1 MTEGDSETEEG
12 THKIR
17 EGTNTRWAAHGGAR
31 YARFG
36 YVPARTRPHPTE
48 DRLRMLLKRF
58 YEDGLAQASYLV
70 GAETASEALVIDPN
84 RDVERYIAAADAEQ
98 LRITHVTE
106 THIHADFL
114 SGARELVRR
123 TGARLLLS
131 AEGDEEWQYRIGA
144 SERAEL
150 LRDGDTFAVG
160 EVRVDVRHMPGHTPE
175 HLIFLVTDGTV
186 ADRPLG
192 AFTGDFI
199 FAGDVGR
206 PDLLER
212 AARVEGTMEHWAAM
226 LYRSL
231 RKMREYP
238 DYLQLW
244 PGHGAG
250 SACGKALGALPSTT
264 LGYERLVNWAFQVED
279 EREFVQMV
287 LQGQPEPPGYFG
299 RMKLLNRDG
308 PPPYPGTVAT
318 GIGTEVLAER
328 LSDPSQSMVIDT
340 RPPASFAASFIPG
353 TINIPAGRSFVTWAG
368 SLIDPELDVVLLVRD
383 EGQARD
389 LTRQL
394 ALVGIDRVVGW
405 AGSEL
410 FAHWRAE
417 QRSLECMRLVEAR
430 TLAELEGVEVIDVRG
445 QAEWEAGHIP
455 GARHLFL
462 GDLPKA
468 ARSLPRDRPLVI
480 ACQGGTR
487 SAIASSLLRARGHS
501 NIMNFPGGFTEW
513 RGAGLPVET
522 PVKASKG
529 E

>member
-1 MTEGDSETEEG
+1 
-12 THKIR
+12 
-17 EGTNTRWAAHGGAR
+17 
-31 YARFG
+31 
-36 YVPARTRPHPTE
+36 
-48 DRLRMLLKRF
+48 MLLKRF
-58 YEDGLAQASYLV
+58 YEEGLAQASYLV

-84 RDVERYIAAADAEQ
+84 RDVERYITAADAEQ

-106 THIHADFL
+106 THIHADFI

-131 AEGDEEWQYRIGA
+131 AEGDEDWQYRIGA
-144 SERAEL
+144 AERTEL

-175 HLIFLVTDGTV
+175 HLILLVTDGAV

-212 AARVEGTMEHWAAM
+212 AARVEGTMEHWAAT

-250 SACGKALGALPSTT
+250 SACGKSLGAMPSTT
-264 LGYERLVNWAFQVED
+264 LGYERLVSWAFQVED
-279 EREFVQMV
+279 EREFVGAV
-287 LQGQPEPPGYFG
+287 LEGQPEPPRYFG

-308 PPPYPGTVAT
+308 PPPWHNT
-318 GIGTEVLAER
+318 IGTRMGTEQLAQR
-328 LSDPSQSMVIDT
+328 LSDPERSMVIDA
-340 RPPASFAASFIPG
+340 RPSASFAASFIPG
-353 TINIPAGRSFVTWAG
+353 TINIPAGRSFVTWGG
-368 SLIDPELDVVLLVRD
+368 SLIDPEQEVVLLVGGGEDR
-383 EGQARD
+383 ARD

-405 AGSEL
+405 CGSEL
-410 FAHWRAE
+410 FTAWRAE
-417 QRSLECMRLVEAR
+417 RRPFECTRLVDAR
-430 TLAELEGVEVIDVRG
+430 TVAELEGVEIVDVRG
-445 QAEWEAGHIP
+445 QSEWEAGHIP

-513 RGAGLPVET
+513 RSAGLPVEM
-522 PVKASKG
+522 PEKASEG
-529 E
+529 D